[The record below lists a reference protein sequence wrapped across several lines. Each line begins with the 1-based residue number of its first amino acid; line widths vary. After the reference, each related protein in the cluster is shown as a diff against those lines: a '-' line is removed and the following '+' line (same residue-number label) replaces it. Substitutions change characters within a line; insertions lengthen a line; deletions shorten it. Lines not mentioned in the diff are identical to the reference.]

1 MRVLLVEDDRL
12 LGASLVEALRRERY
26 IVDWCRTLA
35 DARVAV
41 ASTQYNIALIDR
53 QLPDGEGLDLI
64 DLLRGSELPVGVL
77 VLTARDEIQQRVQGL
92 DRGADDYMVKPF
104 DLDELLARMRAAAR
118 RSADRGPGGVLRV
131 GAVLIDPARRTVQ
144 QNGERVEL
152 SPRAFA
158 LLVTLA
164 RHPGHVL
171 TRRQLEEALYPA
183 GDEVESNAVE
193 VHVHQIRRKLG
204 AEIVRT
210 VRGHG
215 YCIADDPA

>member
-12 LGASLVEALRRERY
+12 LAASLTAALRSEGY
-26 IVDWCRTLA
+26 VVDACRTVA
-35 DARVAV
+35 DARLSI
-41 ASTQYNIALIDR
+41 ASTHYDIALIDR

-64 DLLRGSELPVGVL
+64 DPLRNAELPVGIL

-92 DRGADDYMVKPF
+92 DRGADDYLVKPF

-118 RSADRGPGGVLRV
+118 RSAERGCGGSLRI
-131 GAVLIDPARRTVQ
+131 GAVAIDPARRTVHRQ
-144 QNGERVEL
+144 GEQVDL

-158 LLVTLA
+158 LLVALA

-171 TRRQLEEALYPA
+171 SRRQLEETLYPA
-183 GDEVESNAVE
+183 GEEVESNAVE
-193 VHVHQIRRKLG
+193 VHIHQIRRKLG
-204 AEIVRT
+204 ADIIRT

-215 YCIADDPA
+215 YCVADASR